1 MKNEKVDIYT
11 ALRKNRN
18 TTLVAVV
25 VSGIVALVS
34 VFLVYSMHM
43 KHDRYVY
50 GISETK
56 ELMPLELIEK
66 EKLVEIYRKGSIQLW
81 ATYFYNVDQYN
92 YKKQIENSLW
102 LIDESGKNLFKEYQQ
117 IGHYNRMI
125 RTSSVQY
132 IEDIDIAFGK
142 NNAFQM
148 KAIVSI
154 QRPNQEDPKR
164 YELVAQGKLITV
176 KANYPKNPWGY
187 MITGYREVT
196 KKELN

>member
-11 ALRKNRN
+11 ALKKNRN
-18 TTLVAVV
+18 TTLVSVV

-102 LIDESGKNLFKEYQQ
+102 IIDESGKNLFKEYQQ

-154 QRPNQEDPKR
+154 QRPNQEDPKK
-164 YELVAQGKLITV
+164 V
-176 KANYPKNPWGY
+176 
-187 MITGYREVT
+187 
-196 KKELN
+196 

>member
-1 MKNEKVDIYT
+1 MKEQFKGFY
-11 ALRKNRN
+11 N
-18 TTLVAVV
+18 TPSLFNNT
-25 VSGIVALVS
+25 
-34 VFLVYSMHM
+34 F
-43 KHDRYVY
+43 Y
-50 GISETK
+50 G
-56 ELMPLELIEK
+56 LEL
-66 EKLVEIYRKGSIQLW
+66 
-81 ATYFYNVDQYN
+81 FD
-92 YKKQIENSLW
+92 
-102 LIDESGKNLFKEYQQ
+102 
-117 IGHYNRMI
+117 
-125 RTSSVQY
+125 